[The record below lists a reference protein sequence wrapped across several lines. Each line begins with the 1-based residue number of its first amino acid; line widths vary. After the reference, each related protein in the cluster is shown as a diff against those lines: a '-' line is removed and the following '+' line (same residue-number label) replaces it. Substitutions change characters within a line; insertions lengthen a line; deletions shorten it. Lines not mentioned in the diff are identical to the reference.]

1 MKVVKQTWTASQINN
16 FSVSSSGSVKAAYI
30 DVVTVDSN
38 DETGYETIRKYPLSM
53 SVVNGSGAAIE
64 IAILGN
70 ETEEADFL
78 VNPDDYFFLLPSG
91 ASIGSS
97 SRIARIYKVA
107 IRKESGNVS
116 NSVRVDFL
124 NHVGTLKI

>member
-38 DETGYETIRKYPLSM
+38 DDSGYETIRKYPLSM
-53 SVVNGSGAAIE
+53 SVVNGSGAGIE
-64 IAILGN
+64 IAIIGN

-78 VNPDDYFFLLPSG
+78 VNPDDYFFLLPNG

>member
-70 ETEEADFL
+70 QTEESDFL